1 MRTKAQVHILSGHTA
16 TISDVKCQESDPQVI
31 TGSMDSTI
39 RFVSFLSSFLPL
51 SLSSLLISNLTNS
64 LIELDYGI

>member
-39 RFVSFLSSFLPL
+39 RYVLPL
-51 SLSSLLISNLTNS
+51 SFPRAR
-64 LIELDYGI
+64 